1 MEVRN
6 SLIESLSRRHLT
18 LVICVASASWG
29 LYWACKYAW
38 VCDDAFISFR
48 YARNLVEGHGLVF
61 NAGEQVEGYTNFLW
75 TLMLAAGMGL
85 NLDPVWLSIVLSIT
99 CYAGLVAVLLWASR
113 QAPSG
118 LPCLPFAAIG
128 VLLHHDLQVYATSG
142 LETALF
148 TFLVTAGVLVL
159 TIPRQPFTRS
169 AGILLTLAALTRP
182 EGLLVAGLAGLWLLA
197 VAKPGWKTV
206 LRYALPLLF
215 VYLPYWIWRF
225 DYYGWPFPNTYY
237 AKSGD
242 LTYYGQGIRY
252 LWLYLSTYYVLWAVP
267 FALAALLWRVV
278 YRRQWADQEGRVLLL
293 AGSLVLLYTF
303 YVVRVGGDFMF
314 ARFLLPITPL
324 AFVLVEHALGILLT
338 SPCWRWAVA
347 ALLVLAVGL
356 RTQPYEQPRQQ
367 HYGITDEWHHYPPD
381 AVKRA
386 QRDGTTL
393 ATYVREPDMVAGFG
407 GSRAMLVYYANIPTA
422 IEISTGLTDEFV
434 AHQSIPQRQ
443 RPGHEKP
450 APMDYLIKRGACLSF
465 TDSPPRAPLKR
476 IQFSGPD
483 GTEVRATI
491 NYYDGEY
498 LESLQDREGVE
509 FLHLPT
515 WLDDYIKVTLPGVEQ
530 QEVRQ
535 LLHFLD
541 DFYFQHNEDPLRRAA
556 LLQRIGE
563 VSLPSQKIP
572 GNS

>member
-6 SLIESLSRRHLT
+6 SLIESLSRRRLT

-75 TLMLAAGMGL
+75 TVMLAAGMSL
-85 NLDPVWLSIVLSIT
+85 SLDPVWLSIVLSIT

-118 LPCLPFAAIG
+118 LSSLPFAAIG
-128 VLLHHDLQVYATSG
+128 VLLHRDLQIYATSG

-159 TIPRQPFTRS
+159 TIPRRPFTLS
-169 AGILLTLAALTRP
+169 AGILLMLAALTRP
-182 EGLLVAGLAGLWLLA
+182 EGLLVAGLAALWLLA
-197 VAKPGWKTV
+197 VAKPGWKMV
-206 LRYALPLLF
+206 LRYALPLLL

-237 AKSGD
+237 AKSGY

-252 LWLYLSTYYVLWAVP
+252 LWLYMSTYYVLWAVP
-267 FALAALLWRVV
+267 LALAALLWRVV

-314 ARFLLPITPL
+314 ARFLLPVTPL

-338 SPCWRWAVA
+338 SPCWRLAVA
-347 ALLVLAVGL
+347 ALLVMAVGL
-356 RTQPYEQPRQQ
+356 RTQPYEQPHQR

-407 GSRAMLVYYANIPTA
+407 GTRAMLVYYANIPTA

-434 AHQSIPQRQ
+434 AHQSISQRQ

-465 TDSPPRAPLKR
+465 TDSPPQAPLKLMR
-476 IQFSGPD
+476 FLGPD
-483 GTEVRATI
+483 GTEVQATI

-498 LESLQDREGVE
+498 LESLQGREGVK

-515 WLDDYIKVTLPGVEQ
+515 WLDEYIKTTLPKADH
-530 QEVRQ
+530 QEARQ
-535 LLHFLD
+535 LLTFLD
-541 DFYFQHNEDPLRRAA
+541 EFYFQHNEDPLRRAA

-563 VSLPSQKIP
+563 ASRPSQEKA
-572 GNS
+572 GSF